1 MGLKIKKFFKEEFIH
16 NLREKYKLVIMNKNT
31 YEEKFS
37 LELSL
42 SKVFVL
48 VTISTIILIIF
59 TIIMITI
66 TPLREYIPG
75 YGSSKQGQK
84 IVQMQMQMDS
94 LQKSISAYELY
105 RENLQNVFID
115 EDFSQDTLAFETKE
129 VVKNQA
135 LTFAYTKED
144 SMLLNMEVGSPM
156 VSNDPF
162 MVSKKRTHNYSL
174 LYVPFRGEIVSKYNP
189 IENHYGIVCNC
200 DITVDVNAISSGN
213 VLFVSK
219 DINFHHVI
227 GIQHPDN
234 MVSIYTFKGSN
245 LLEQGDIVKAGQ
257 YMGSV
262 SNLSPK
268 VYFELWINGKAVNP
282 ESYIAF

>member
-1 MGLKIKKFFKEEFIH
+1 MKIKKFFTEEFIR

-48 VTISTIILIIF
+48 VIISTLVLIIL
-59 TIIMITI
+59 TTIMITI

-84 IVQMQMQMDS
+84 IVYLQMQMDS

-105 RENLQNVFID
+105 RKNLQNLFID
-115 EDFSQDTLAFETKE
+115 ENFSQDTFAFETKK
-129 VVKNQA
+129 VVKNKA

-144 SMLLNMEVGSPM
+144 SMLLNMELGSSVP
-156 VSNDPF
+156 NDPL
-162 MVSKKRTHNYSL
+162 MVSKKSTQNYSL
-174 LYVPFRGEIVSKYNP
+174 LYVPFRGKIVSKYNP
-189 IENHYGIVCNC
+189 IENHYGIVAHC
-200 DITVDVNAISSGN
+200 DITTDIYAISSGN

-219 DINFHHVI
+219 DINFHNVI

-234 MVSIYTFKGSN
+234 MVSIYTFKGSC
-245 LLEQGDIVKAGQ
+245 LLEQGNIVKAGQ
-257 YMGSV
+257 FMGSI
-262 SNLSPK
+262 SELSSE

>member
-1 MGLKIKKFFKEEFIH
+1 MGLKIKKFFTEEFIH

-48 VTISTIILIIF
+48 VTISTLVLIIF
-59 TIIMITI
+59 TTIMITI

-84 IVQMQMQMDS
+84 IVHMQMQMDS

-105 RENLQNVFID
+105 RKNLQNIFIN
-115 EDFSQDTLAFETKE
+115 ENFSQDTLAFETKK

-135 LTFAYTKED
+135 LSFAYTKED
-144 SMLLNMEVGSPM
+144 SMLLKMELGSS
-156 VSNDPF
+156 VSNAPF
-162 MVSKKRTHNYSL
+162 VVSKKPTPSYAL
-174 LYVPFRGEIVSKYNP
+174 LYLPFRGKIISKYNP
-189 IENHYGIVCNC
+189 TQNHYGIVNQCNIFA
-200 DITVDVNAISSGN
+200 DLYTVASGN

-219 DINFHHVI
+219 DINFRNVI

-245 LLEQGDIVKAGQ
+245 ILKQGDIVKVGQ

-262 SNLSPK
+262 SELNPE

>member
-1 MGLKIKKFFKEEFIH
+1 MGLKIKKFFTEEFIH

-48 VTISTIILIIF
+48 VTISTLVLIIF
-59 TIIMITI
+59 TTIMITI

-84 IVQMQMQMDS
+84 IVHLQMQMDS

-105 RENLQNVFID
+105 RKNLQNIFID
-115 EDFSQDTLAFETKE
+115 EDFSQDTFAFETKK

-144 SMLLNMEVGSPM
+144 SMLLNMKLGSSA
-156 VSNDPF
+156 SNDPF
-162 MVSKKRTHNYSL
+162 IVSKKSTPSYSL
-174 LYVPFRGEIVSKYNP
+174 LYIPFRGKIVSKYNP
-189 IENHYGIVCNC
+189 TENHYGVVNQCY
-200 DITVDVNAISSGN
+200 ITADLYTIASGN

-219 DINFHHVI
+219 DINFHNVI

-234 MVSIYTFKGSN
+234 MVSIYMFKGSN
-245 LLEQGDIVKAGQ
+245 LLEKGDIVKAGQ

-262 SNLSPK
+262 SELSTE
-268 VYFELWINGKAVNP
+268 VYFELWIKGKAVNP